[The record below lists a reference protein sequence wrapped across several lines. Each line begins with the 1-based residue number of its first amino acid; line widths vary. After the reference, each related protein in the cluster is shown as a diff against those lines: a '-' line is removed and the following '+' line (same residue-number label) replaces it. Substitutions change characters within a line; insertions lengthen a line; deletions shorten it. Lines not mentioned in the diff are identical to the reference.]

1 MPWHGVPGYV
11 PQGECCRIFELRGV
25 SSKVKEMMVPV
36 FNFYSIYL
44 CFSLVDMAN
53 GVQVNPNSGE
63 RPE

>member
-1 MPWHGVPGYV
+1 
-11 PQGECCRIFELRGV
+11 
-25 SSKVKEMMVPV
+25 MVPV